1 MTAGEE
7 TVSTGKKWKKSTLRD
22 YYETLLITMI
32 ILNFARVFA
41 FQTFKIPTGSM
52 IDNLLIGDHLVVNKF
67 VYGNAGSGPLA
78 DLFPFRE
85 IRRGDIVVFRFPLSP
100 DMDYVKRVVGLPGE
114 VVSIRDKQVFVNGE
128 PIEEPYKIHQDPMIY
143 PSVPGIDEQYRRRDH
158 MPAYTVPPGQY
169 FVMGDNRDLS
179 YDSRY
184 WGSVP
189 REYIKGRPFLVYWSF
204 RSDEETGEPQAGG
217 VARYVRV
224 IRDFIPNTRW
234 DRMGFIVDSKYHY
247 EEKSAE

>member
-1 MTAGEE
+1 MATNEE
-7 TVSTGKKWKKSTLRD
+7 SADGGKKWKKSTLRD

-32 ILNFARVFA
+32 ILNFARVFV

-67 VYGNAGSGPLA
+67 VYGNAGEGPLA
-78 DLFPFRE
+78 ELFPFRE
-85 IRRGDIVVFRFPLSP
+85 IQRGDIIVFRFPLDP
-100 DMDYVKRVVGLPGE
+100 NMDYVKRVVGLPGD
-114 VVSIRDKQVFVNGE
+114 VVSIVDKQVYINGE
-128 PIEEPYKIHQDPMIY
+128 PLDEPYKLHKDPRIY
-143 PSVPGIDEQYRRRDH
+143 PSMPNIDDQFRRRDQ
-158 MPAYTVPPGQY
+158 MGAYTVPPGQY
-169 FVMGDNRDLS
+169 FAMGDNRDLS
-179 YDSRY
+179 WDSRY

-204 RSDEETGEPQAGG
+204 RTDEEGAPQPGG
-217 VARYVRV
+217 LGRYLRV

-247 EEKSAE
+247 DDE